1 MIMFKG
7 ALLLCGLALPVSAVQ
22 PPGSTEGLP
31 PASQWVAEDAALLF
45 EAREPMALLEPLLS
59 PDLAKAF
66 TSLSGNP
73 ESNLKVQQLEGL
85 VAYLELQLGTDWRIG
100 LRRLLGGA
108 LVLAVEPGGGTLL
121 SVDAK
126 DEKMLQQLEEVVR
139 HFVAGQAASQGRAEQ
154 VASRQYRGATAWT
167 LATNETHAI
176 LGNRLLLANRSAM
189 LDRALDLRAEPG
201 ARGIGSA
208 SLYRAAKQAVG
219 KEALAML
226 FLNLQE
232 LRLAPAVKEALAEDA
247 NPLGTLLLADTKEAL
262 RQANWLALGI
272 YLNEG
277 KLVLKTFTDGR
288 APPGSKALAFANPRN
303 PEEGLL
309 PRLEVPGGIASL
321 SLHRDLPSFYA
332 AKDELF
338 PERTSGLVFF
348 ENMMGIF
355 FSGIELTEG
364 VLGETQPDI
373 RVVVAAQRYDTAL
386 GTPAAQMPA
395 FAAVLRLRHPQAFG
409 EIVEEAWQK
418 AIGLANF
425 TRGQQA
431 QPGLI
436 IDRASHHGVKY
447 TLSYYRPPGD
457 KDKAALDSRYNYRP
471 SLARPGD
478 YLIISS
484 TDGLAEDLI
493 DAVQKEAASPPK
505 PSQAAHS
512 SFELDGA
519 QLHAILMA
527 NREPLIRKNMV
538 DKGNT
543 RQQAETETGF
553 FLTALG
559 CVDCA
564 VLTLA
569 RENAHPQATL
579 ELRLKAPGGKPEKT
593 TAMK

>member
-1 MIMFKG
+1 MFKK
-7 ALLLCGLALPVSAVQ
+7 ALLVCGLALPVTVVQ
-22 PPGSTEGLP
+22 PAGSTEGLP
-31 PASQWVAEDAALLF
+31 PASQWVGENAAVVF
-45 EAREPMALLEPLLS
+45 EAPEPMALLEPLLG

-66 TSLSGNP
+66 TSLSGNTEP
-73 ESNLKVQQLEGL
+73 NLKLQELQGL
-85 VAYLELQLGTDWRIG
+85 VAYLELQLGTDWRTG

-108 LVLAVEPGGGTLL
+108 LALAVEPGGSALL

-126 DEKMLQQLEEVVR
+126 DEKLLQRLEEVVR
-139 HFVAGQAASQGRAEQ
+139 QFVASQAAAQGRPEQ
-154 VASRQYRGATAWT
+154 VASRLYRGATAWT

-176 LGNRLLLANRSAM
+176 VGNRLLLANRPAM
-189 LDRALDLRAEPG
+189 LDRALDRRAEPG
-201 ARGIGSA
+201 GEGTGSA
-208 SLYRAAKQAVG
+208 PLYQAAKRAVG
-219 KEALAML
+219 KDALAML
-226 FLNLQE
+226 FLNLQQ
-232 LRLAPAVKEALAEDA
+232 LRLAPKVKEALAEDA

-272 YLNEG
+272 YLHEG

-288 APPGSKALAFANPRN
+288 VPPGSKALAFANPRN
-303 PEEGLL
+303 PDEGLL
-309 PRLEVPGGIASL
+309 PRLEIPGGIACL
-321 SLHRDLPSFYA
+321 SLHRDLTSFYA

-364 VLGETQPDI
+364 VLGQTQPDI
-373 RVVVAAQRYDTAL
+373 RVVVAAQRYDTAI
-386 GTPAAQMPA
+386 GTPADQVPA

-418 AIGLANF
+418 AVGLANF

-431 QPGLI
+431 LPGLI
-436 IDRASHHGVKY
+436 IDRASHRGVKY
-447 TLSYYRPPGD
+447 TLSYYRPPSA
-457 KDKAALDSRYNYRP
+457 KDKAAIDSRYNYRP

-512 SFELDGA
+512 SLEVDGA
-519 QLHAILMA
+519 QLHALLVA
-527 NREPLIRKNMV
+527 NREPMIRKNMV

-559 CVDCA
+559 CVDRA

>member
-1 MIMFKG
+1 M
-7 ALLLCGLALPVSAVQ
+7 V
-22 PPGSTEGLP
+22 
-31 PASQWVAEDAALLF
+31 F
-45 EAREPMALLEPLLS
+45 EAPDPMALLEPLLS

-73 ESNLKVQQLEGL
+73 EANLKLQELEG
-85 VAYLELQLGTDWRIG
+85 VAAYLELQLGTDWRTG

-108 LVLAVEPGGGTLL
+108 LELAVDPGGGALL

-126 DEKMLQQLEEVVR
+126 DEKLLQRLEEVVR
-139 HFVAGQAASQGRAEQ
+139 QFVTGQAAAQGRPEQ

-167 LATNETHAI
+167 LATNETHTI
-176 LGNRLLLANRSAM
+176 VGNRLLLANRPAT
-189 LDRALDLRAEPG
+189 LDRALDRRAEPG
-201 ARGIGSA
+201 AERIGSA
-208 SLYRAAKQAVG
+208 PLYQAAKRAVG

-226 FLNLQE
+226 YLNLQQ
-232 LRLAPAVKEALAEDA
+232 LRLAPKVKEALADDA
-247 NPLGTLLLADTKEAL
+247 NPLATLLLADTKEAL

-288 APPGSKALAFANPRN
+288 AAPGSKALAFANPRN
-303 PEEGLL
+303 PGEGLP
-309 PRLEVPGGIASL
+309 PRLETPGGIACL
-321 SLHRDLPSFYA
+321 SLYRDLPSFYA

-364 VLGETQPDI
+364 VLGQTQPDI
-373 RVVVAAQRYDTAL
+373 RLVVAAQRYEAAI
-386 GTPAAQMPA
+386 GTPAEQVPA

-431 QPGLI
+431 LPGLI
-436 IDRASHHGVKY
+436 IDRTSCRGVKY
-447 TLSYYRPPGD
+447 TLSYYRPPSGQ
-457 KDKAALDSRYNYRP
+457 DKAAIDSRYNYRP

-478 YLIISS
+478 YVIISS

-493 DAVQKEAASPPK
+493 EAVQKEAARPPK

-512 SFELDGA
+512 SLEVDGA
-519 QLHAILMA
+519 QLHALLMA
-527 NREPLIRKNMV
+527 NREPMIRKNMI

-543 RQQAETETGF
+543 RQQAETEIGF
-553 FLTALG
+553 FLTAVG
-559 CVDCA
+559 CVDRA

-579 ELRLKAPGGKPEKT
+579 ELRLKAPGGNPQKT